1 MSFVPRCFIFPV
13 FSVLALVGCH
23 RPPTQEEIS
32 ARAAELVAE
41 QLASKQAG
49 TEEPAVELSEADKEL
64 LDRTNAALDEIII
77 PRVEFRDVTLRE
89 AVAFLQQR
97 AIEIARELPD
107 RAVVDMRDAEW
118 KKAWSESSE
127 RSLAVAKLGFFV
139 KITPQDVPLTITP
152 QDVPPK
158 ITLQDV
164 PLGGSPAIYPLQA
177 IEGVTM
183 TIDQSDVSLREAL
196 QYLADLVGLKMKVGP
211 GKVLFEPKD

>member
-97 AIEIARELPD
+97 AIEIARELPN

-152 QDVPPK
+152 QDVP
-158 ITLQDV
+158 
-164 PLGGSPAIYPLQA
+164 LGESPAIYPLQA